1 MEQAPA
7 PGKAITCPNCK
18 VKFAVQVAGG
28 AEAVGNSSR
37 GMWALVAL
45 VLAASVGG
53 IVWHNLSN
61 RREEAVQI
69 AANTPAP
76 KSDENPGISGSS
88 QSPFKSDEA
97 SPAKDSNANS
107 PPASPKQIDKKPSTP
122 PENEPFDPQPMQ
134 KKSAP
139 KKTYAETKRPLVDDG
154 PPPPTIPVVPAAVPT
169 VDSERKKKI
178 NEAIDKGVAYL
189 KKTQLDTGA
198 WPKVA
203 GNNVIQH
210 SYDVGYAALGG
221 LTLLECQ
228 VPASDPA
235 VQKAANYV
243 RNHPLLDTGFRTY
256 QASCAILFLDR
267 LGDPRDRAM
276 IQSYA
281 LHLVGGQTARGGW
294 GYDFN
299 NLTNGDQQQIL
310 TFLEAT
316 RLPTAPAAGKSVD
329 PLAPPDPMAETD
341 APKGDDVAPAKPD
354 SKKPVAA
361 KPKPAIPA
369 WQNLSANVKKMPLVY
384 NWYFPKGAAPLP
396 KGDLMM
402 SMMAAED
409 NSNTQFALLALWAA
423 RRHGIPAERCLA
435 AAGARFAASQAED
448 GSWTYSSIGFAAGGT
463 TPAMTCV
470 GLLGL
475 AMGHGVAAPA
485 KKTADGD
492 ALPDNPAIARALQK
506 VGDYVDARSMA
517 NFYFMW
523 SLERVAVL
531 YNLKTIG
538 NQDWYE
544 VGANMLLPMQKED
557 GSWYAGGYMGSTYAL
572 DTCFA
577 LLFLKRSNL
586 VQDLTER
593 LPFLMSI
600 SDPAARPSR

>member
-1 MEQAPA
+1 MEQAPV

-18 VKFAVQVAGG
+18 VKFAAVAVSGG
-28 AEAVGNSSR
+28 AETAGNSSR
-37 GMWALVAL
+37 GMWALIAL
-45 VLAASVGG
+45 VLAAGVGG

-61 RREEAVQI
+61 RDDESVQV
-69 AANTPAP
+69 AANSNP
-76 KSDENPGISGSS
+76 KSDKAGNPESS
-88 QSPFKSDEA
+88 LSPSKSAGA
-97 SPAKDSNANS
+97 SPSKDTES
-107 PPASPKQIDKKPSTP
+107 ASADKNLSKAR
-122 PENEPFDPQPMQ
+122 PENEPIEPQPMP
-134 KKSAP
+134 KKTAT
-139 KKTYAETKRPLVDDG
+139 KKTYAESKRPLVDDAL
-154 PPPPTIPVVPAAVPT
+154 PPPTIPVVPAAAPT
-169 VDSERKKKI
+169 VENEHKKKI

-189 KKTQLDTGA
+189 KKMQLDTGT
-198 WPKVA
+198 WPKLA
-203 GNNVIQH
+203 GNNVLQF

-228 VPASDPA
+228 VPPTDPA
-235 VQKAANYV
+235 VQRAAAYV
-243 RNHPLLDTGFRTY
+243 RSHPLVDTGFRTY

-281 LHLVGGQTARGGW
+281 LHLVGSQSARGGW
-294 GYDFN
+294 GYDFG
-299 NLTNGDQQQIL
+299 NLTNGDQQQLL

-316 RLPTAPAAGKSVD
+316 RLPTAPVLGKAAD
-329 PLAPPDPMAETD
+329 PLAPDKSAD
-341 APKGDDVAPAKPD
+341 DDSSKGAADDVVPAKPD
-354 SKKPVAA
+354 SKKAVAA
-361 KPKPAIPA
+361 KPKPALPA
-369 WQNLSANVKKMPLVY
+369 WQNLSANVKKMPLIY
-384 NWYFPKGAAPLP
+384 NSYFPKGSAPLS
-396 KGDLMM
+396 KNDIMM
-402 SMMAAED
+402 SMMTAED

-423 RRHGIPAERCLA
+423 RRHGVPSERCLA
-435 AAGARFAASQAED
+435 AAGARFAASQADD
-448 GSWTYSSIGFAAGGT
+448 GSWSYSTIGFAAGGT

-475 AMGHGVAAPA
+475 AMGHGVAPPA
-485 KKTADGD
+485 KKADAGA
-492 ALPDNPAIARALQK
+492 ALPDNLAIARGLQK
-506 VGDYVDARSMA
+506 VGDFVDARSMS

-544 VGANMLLPMQKED
+544 VGSNMLLPIQKED

-600 SDPAARPSR
+600 SDPAARPNR